1 MEKITKNNFETMVL
15 NSEKPVVLDFGA
27 VWCGPCQ
34 MIAPIL
40 EELAQERTDL
50 VVGKVD
56 VDEEMDLAMMFK
68 VVSVPTMLL
77 IKEGKVAAKAVGY
90 MSKEELCKTLGI

>member
-1 MEKITKNNFETMVL
+1 MEKITKNNFENAVL